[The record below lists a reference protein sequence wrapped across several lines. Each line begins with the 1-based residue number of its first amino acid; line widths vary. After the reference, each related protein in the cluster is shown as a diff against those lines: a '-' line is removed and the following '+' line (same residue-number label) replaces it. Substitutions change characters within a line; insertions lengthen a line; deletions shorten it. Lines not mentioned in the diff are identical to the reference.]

1 MRPKKPL
8 TPEAAQI
15 RAEELCARAE
25 HSSGEIREKLLK
37 WGIFPGDA
45 ERIVTAMIKTRF
57 IDDARFARAY
67 VRDKIEFARWGKRKV
82 ALGLYQKKVSRE
94 IIKEALDEVDAEKY
108 KAALRVALA
117 SKKRTISEPDTY
129 EGRTKLFRFAASRG
143 FEPDIIISVLQE
155 KGDDY

>member
-1 MRPKKPL
+1 MKTRKPL

-37 WGIFPGDA
+37 WGVFPGDA
-45 ERIVTAMIKTRF
+45 ERIVAAMIKTRF

-67 VRDKIEFARWGKRKV
+67 VRDKIEFSRWGKRKV

-94 IIKEALDEVDAEKY
+94 IIKDTLDDVDDEKY
-108 KAALRVALA
+108 KEALRMAIA
-117 SKKRTISEPDTY
+117 SKKRTMSKPDTY

-143 FEPDIIISVLQE
+143 FEPDIIIAVLRE
-155 KGDDY
+155 KDDAY

>member
-45 ERIVTAMIKTRF
+45 ERIVSAMIKTRF

-82 ALGLYQKKVSRE
+82 ALGLYQKKIARD

-108 KAALRVALA
+108 KAALRVAFA

>member
-1 MRPKKPL
+1 M

-15 RAEELCARAE
+15 RAEELCVRAE

-45 ERIVTAMIKTRF
+45 ERIVSAMIKTRF

-67 VRDKIEFARWGKRKV
+67 VRDKIEFARWGKRKI
-82 ALGLYQKKVSRE
+82 ALGLYQKKVSRD
-94 IIKEALDEVDAEKY
+94 IIRETLDEVDDEKY
-108 KAALRVALA
+108 RAALRVALA
-117 SKKRTISEPDTY
+117 SKKRTISDPDTY

-143 FEPDIIISVLQE
+143 FEPDIIVSVLQE
-155 KGDDY
+155 KGEAY